1 MKNLTGA
8 EYAATK
14 YIELIV
20 NENIQLLDFV
30 IKAMHG
36 ISKNKAKDILS
47 GRGITVN
54 GKIETQYNYQLTPG
68 CKIKISKHKRSTDLN
83 NKYVK
88 IVYEDKHLIVIEKS
102 AGILSMPA
110 TAKQFSVK
118 NVLDEYFAR
127 RHFKC
132 NAHVV
137 HRLDRETSGLM
148 MYAKSIEVQ
157 KILEENWQEIVF
169 DRRYIAVVSGCLE
182 KEGGTISSWLKDN
195 KAYVT
200 YSSPT
205 DNGGKFATTHY
216 HTLQRTEKQS
226 LIELKLETG
235 RKNQIRVHMQD
246 IGHPVVGDAKYGDGY
261 NPIGRLALHA
271 FRLNF
276 YHPITGERM
285 NFETPIPPLFMK
297 LFNKQQ

>member
-14 YIELIV
+14 YIELTV

-110 TAKQFSVK
+110 TAKQFS
-118 NVLDEYFAR
+118 L
-127 RHFKC
+127 
-132 NAHVV
+132 
-137 HRLDRETSGLM
+137 
-148 MYAKSIEVQ
+148 
-157 KILEENWQEIVF
+157 
-169 DRRYIAVVSGCLE
+169 
-182 KEGGTISSWLKDN
+182 SS
-195 KAYVT
+195 
-200 YSSPT
+200 
-205 DNGGKFATTHY
+205 
-216 HTLQRTEKQS
+216 TLH
-226 LIELKLETG
+226 L
-235 RKNQIRVHMQD
+235 
-246 IGHPVVGDAKYGDGY
+246 
-261 NPIGRLALHA
+261 
-271 FRLNF
+271 
-276 YHPITGERM
+276 
-285 NFETPIPPLFMK
+285 
-297 LFNKQQ
+297 